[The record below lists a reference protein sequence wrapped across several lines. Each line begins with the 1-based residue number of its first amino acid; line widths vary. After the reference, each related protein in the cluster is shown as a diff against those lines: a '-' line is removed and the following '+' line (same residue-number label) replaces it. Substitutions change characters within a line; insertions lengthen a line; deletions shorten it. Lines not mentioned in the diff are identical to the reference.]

1 MISIMPQ
8 TFFHHL
14 SKVQHTTRVL
24 ERDELLFERD
34 DPVNAYY
41 AVMSGEV
48 HLLRRQEDGS
58 RVILQRA
65 FGGAVLAEASLMT
78 QTYHCAAVGV
88 EVAKLMVFDRREVRR
103 LAETNPNVA
112 LSFTHH
118 LTAEVQRARR
128 RAEILALRKVS
139 DRLAAWL
146 VWQDGQLPDKGQ
158 WHRVASEIGV
168 SPEALYRE
176 LAKRR

>member
-1 MISIMPQ
+1 M
-8 TFFHHL
+8 HL
-14 SKVQHTTRVL
+14 SFFDHLATLPHRTRDL
-24 ERDELLFERD
+24 DAGALLFERD
-34 DPVNAYY
+34 DPVTSYF
-41 AVMSGEV
+41 AVQSGEV